1 MRAASLVTLTLAVGL
16 LACGGKNADS
26 GSSGGDS
33 KAPAGA
39 TKVGA
44 VLPLSGAT
52 ATYGE
57 ETLGGLKLAFEE
69 INALDGPKLELVY
82 KDTKGDSTE
91 TAKLV
96 GQLIQVDGVK
106 AIIGEIASTNT
117 LKGAK
122 VAQESGIPM
131 ITPGS
136 TNVEVTRKGDFI
148 SRVCFIDPVQ
158 GAVLARLALDDLKK
172 TRAALVV
179 DKASDYSVG
188 LAEAFK
194 KTFTEGG
201 GTIVGE
207 ETFTAGEA
215 DFSALI
221 TKVVSQNPDVI
232 LVPAYYGDVGPMLR
246 QAGAQWKD
254 IPVLAGDGIDSPDLL
269 TLMGGFPGDVYMST
283 HFSADDTSPKV
294 QEFVAKYKAK
304 YGKPPGAMSAVG
316 YDAAYALYDAL
327 KRAGTD
333 EPKKL
338 RDAINTIKDLV
349 GVSGTITLDE
359 NRNAQKD
366 VVILKVTATGK
377 KFYKRIR
384 IQGPAK

>member
-1 MRAASLVTLTLAVGL
+1 MRAASLVTFTLVLAL
-16 LACGGKNADS
+16 AACGKSDGDGS
-26 GSSGGDS
+26 GNGGGGA
-33 KAPAGA
+33 APAGA
-39 TKVGA
+39 TKIGA

-57 ETLGGLKLAFEE
+57 ETLGGLKLAIDE
-69 INALDGPKLELVY
+69 INAMDGPKLDLTY

-136 TNVEVTRKGDFI
+136 TNVEVTKKGDYI

-158 GAVLARLALDDLKK
+158 GAVLARLALNDLKK
-172 TRAALVV
+172 TRAAIVV

-188 LAEAFK
+188 LADAFK
-194 KTFTEGG
+194 KTFTAGG
-201 GTIVGE
+201 GAIVGE
-207 ETFTAGEA
+207 ETFTAGDS

-246 QAGAQWKD
+246 QAGTQWQG

-269 TLMGGFPGDVYMST
+269 TLMGGYNGDVYMST
-283 HFSADDTSPKV
+283 HFSADDTAPKV
-294 QEFVAKYKAK
+294 KDFVAKYKAK
-304 YGKPPGAMSAVG
+304 FGKAPGAMSALG
-316 YDAAYALYDAL
+316 YDAAYALYDAM

-333 EPKKL
+333 DPKKVK
-338 RDAINTIKDLV
+338 DAINAIKGLE
-349 GVSGTITLDE
+349 GVTGTITLDE
-359 NRNAQKD
+359 NRNATKD
-366 VVILKVTATGK
+366 VVILKVKPTGK
-377 KFYKRIR
+377 EFYKRIS
-384 IQGPAK
+384 AE